1 MKNKVKE
8 NNIKKKDVKEKK
20 KIDFKNIKE
29 KLIKFFSNKKVIY
42 ALLILLVVAI
52 IGIVIYKVV
61 DTNNNKNTISYN
73 EIKKMVDKQENFLIY
88 YYNSKSKNKNNRDI
102 KGYLDKSGI
111 RYYNYNDVY
120 VDREEYNNFLKLIN
134 IDTKSFGTP
143 AIIYIKDGKMYSNL
157 INIDSKEVVETF
169 IDDYDLYTVK

>member
-1 MKNKVKE
+1 MGLSLSLRNINGGKNERK
-8 NNIKKKDVKEKK
+8 IDKKIVKEKLK
-20 KIDFKNIKE
+20 
-29 KLIKFFSNKKVIY
+29 KFFSNKKVIY
-42 ALLILLVVAI
+42 TLLALVVIAI
-52 IGIVIYKVV
+52 ISFVIYRVV

-102 KGYLDKSGI
+102 KDYLDKSGI

-157 INIDSKEVVETF
+157 INIDSKEIVEKF

>member
-1 MKNKVKE
+1 MEKNIVDLNE
-8 NNIKKKDVKEKK
+8 EKKINFKIVKEKLK
-20 KIDFKNIKE
+20 
-29 KLIKFFSNKKVIY
+29 KFFSNKKVIY
-42 ALLILLVVAI
+42 TLLALVVIAI
-52 IGIVIYKVV
+52 ISFVIYRVV

-102 KGYLDKSGI
+102 KDYLDKSGI

-157 INIDSKEVVETF
+157 INIDSKEIVEKF

>member
-1 MKNKVKE
+1 MEKNIVDLNE
-8 NNIKKKDVKEKK
+8 EKKINFKIVKEKLK
-20 KIDFKNIKE
+20 
-29 KLIKFFSNKKVIY
+29 KFFSNKKVIY
-42 ALLILLVVAI
+42 TLLALVVIAI
-52 IGIVIYKVV
+52 TSFVIYRVV

-102 KGYLDKSGI
+102 KDYLDKSGI

-157 INIDSKEVVETF
+157 INIDSKEIVEKF